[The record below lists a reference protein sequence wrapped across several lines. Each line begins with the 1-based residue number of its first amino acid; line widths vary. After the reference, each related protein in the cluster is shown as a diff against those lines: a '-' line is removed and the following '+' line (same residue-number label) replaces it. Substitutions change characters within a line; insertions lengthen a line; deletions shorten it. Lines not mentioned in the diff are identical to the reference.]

1 MPPADN
7 ATHHFFS
14 GTAIQLGDGKTG
26 DDAGLRIFF
35 TDSLEMEGR
44 GWRTGR
50 CFQTNKPL
58 KLKKNIK
65 IALTNF
71 KS

>member
-1 MPPADN
+1 MPIFLRPEPMPPAD
-7 ATHHFFS
+7 AAIHHFFS

-44 GWRTGR
+44 GWRTGDLAKKI
-50 CFQTNKPL
+50 N
-58 KLKKNIK
+58 KNIIK
-65 IALTNF
+65 IIN
-71 KS
+71 